1 MTKYFKHVGKIKN
14 SGRRVVVIVNK
25 IPGAEQNALV
35 VDVDSVP
42 DAYQQ
47 FLMDLVQSPAAQA
60 SNELGE
66 VLNRY
71 ASPDAGKSMLKS
83 LNDRQYLSPMTITN
97 ILMYPAPNFP
107 IELSQV
113 IKIIEGEDIEKI
125 KNDHSVDTLHG
136 TVSKLNAE
144 EIEKNINVAKNILAE
159 AHRLEFEAK
168 KKRDQAYA
176 MAPELNPEIQN
187 YKKPTPSLYDVSNTN
202 QTYSTDSIY
211 GYNQPIVNQNISKSD
226 ISEKLGTAPPPIEI
240 KLTPEEMMLKQLC
253 DPTYTPEKIVEDIK
267 IDIKEK
273 TEQKPVAKKTRGRK
287 PATKK

>member
-14 SGRRVVVIVNK
+14 SGRRVVVIVNQ
-25 IPGAEQNALV
+25 IPGAEKNALV

-60 SNELGE
+60 SNELGD

-83 LNDRQYLSPMTITN
+83 LNDRQYLSPMTVTN

-113 IKIIEGEDIEKI
+113 IKLINGEDVEKI

-159 AHRLEFEAK
+159 AHRLDFEAK

-176 MAPELNPEIQN
+176 MAPTLNPNFKGYEKQSS
-187 YKKPTPSLYDVSNTN
+187 SLYDVTNTIN
-202 QTYSTDSIY
+202 HKYDRDDNIY
-211 GYNQPIVNQNISKSD
+211 GYNQPSDNPNIKKADISK
-226 ISEKLGTAPPPIEI
+226 KLGSAPPPIEV
-240 KLTPEEMMLKQLC
+240 KLTPEEIMLKQLC
-253 DPTYTPEKIVEDIK
+253 DPNYVPEKITEDIK
-267 IDIKEK
+267 IEVIEK
-273 TEQKPVAKKTRGRK
+273 TSPKKRGRK
-287 PATKK
+287 PSGTKK